1 MRISINSQNKSI
13 KCRKCSI
20 INELTGYNKYVIIF
34 VIFYLEVFTLLEEGS
49 IWGPLILQ
57 IILILVNAIFAS
69 AEIAVISMNDN
80 KLAKMAAEGDKR
92 AKRLFNLTS
101 QPSYFLS
108 VIQVGIT
115 LAGFFGSAFAADNFA
130 SRLTNL
136 FIRLG
141 VTLPSATLNTMSV
154 IVITLILSYFTLIFG
169 ELVPKRVGMKNAE
182 KLALLMS
189 GLLHFISKLFAPLVK
204 LLTAS
209 TNGIL
214 KLMGI
219 DPDSEDDDVT
229 EEDIRMMVDVG
240 SEKGSINANEKE
252 MIQNVFEFDNKTAEE
267 VMTHRTEV
275 DILWL
280 DETDE
285 EWAQKITK
293 SRHTRY
299 PVCDGSA
306 DNIIGVL
313 NVKDYFRLKDRSREN
328 IMNKAIRAAYY
339 VPETV
344 RTDVL
349 FQNMK
354 RTRNHFAVV
363 FDEYGGMSGVITM
376 NDLLEQIVGNFDD
389 DYLTPEPPT
398 IEKIDEDTWKI
409 KGSAYLEDVSKELG
423 ISLPDEDFDT
433 FGGLVFGVLGII
445 PEDGTTME
453 LEEYGLKIK
462 VTEIKG
468 RRLETAIV
476 YKFKDSADYE
486 D

>member
-1 MRISINSQNKSI
+1 M
-13 KCRKCSI
+13 
-20 INELTGYNKYVIIF
+20 
-34 VIFYLEVFTLLEEGS
+34 LEEGS
-49 IWGPLILQ
+49 IWGPIMLQ
-57 IILILVNAIFAS
+57 LILILVNAIFAS

-80 KLAKMAAEGDKR
+80 KMAKMAIEGDKR
-92 AKRLFNLTS
+92 AIKLTKLTL

-130 SRLTNL
+130 SRLTELLIRMGVNL
-136 FIRLG
+136 
-141 VTLPSATLNTMSV
+141 PASTLNTLSV
-154 IVITLILSYFTLIFG
+154 VVITLILSYFTLVFG

-182 KLALLMS
+182 KLALFMS
-189 GLLHFISKLFAPLVK
+189 GMLFSISKFFSPLVW

-209 TNGIL
+209 TNGVLRLI
-214 KLMGI
+214 GI
-219 DPDSEDDDVT
+219 DPNSEDEEVT

-280 DETDE
+280 DEADE
-285 EWAQKITK
+285 EWAQKITN

-313 NVKDYFRLKDRSREN
+313 NVKDYFRLIDKSREN
-328 IMNKAIRAAYY
+328 VMSKAIKAAYY

-354 RTRNHFAVV
+354 KTRNHFAVV

-389 DYLTPEPPT
+389 DYLNPEPPS
-398 IEKIDEDTWKI
+398 IEKLDDDTWKI
-409 KGSAYLEDVSKELG
+409 KGSAYLEDVSKQLG
-423 ISLPDEDFDT
+423 IRLPDEDFDT

-445 PEDGTTME
+445 PEDGSTME
-453 LEEYGLKIK
+453 LDEYGLKIK

-476 YKFKDSADYE
+476 YKSPDSTDYE

>member
-1 MRISINSQNKSI
+1 MQPLGSKQIGDEACEFIW
-13 KCRKCSI
+13 
-20 INELTGYNKYVIIF
+20 
-34 VIFYLEVFTLLEEGS
+34 EVFTLLEEGS
-49 IWGPLILQ
+49 LWGPLVLQ
-57 IILILVNAIFAS
+57 IVLIFINAVFAS

-80 KLAKMAAEGDKR
+80 RMAKMAAEGDKR
-92 AKRLFNLTS
+92 AIRLSKLTM
-101 QPSYFLS
+101 QPSQFLS
-108 VIQVGIT
+108 VIQIGIT

-130 SRLTNL
+130 SRLTGL
-136 FIRLG
+136 LIKSG
-141 VTLPSATLNTMSV
+141 VSMPAPTLNTISV
-154 IVITLILSYFTLIFG
+154 ILITLILSYFTLVLG
-169 ELVPKRVGMKNAE
+169 ELVPKRVAMKNAE
-182 KLALLMS
+182 KLALFLS
-189 GLLHFISKLFAPLVK
+189 GLLYLISKMFAPVVW

-209 TNGIL
+209 TNGVL
-214 KLMGI
+214 KLIGI
-219 DPDSEDDDVT
+219 DPNTEDEEVT

-240 SEKGSINANEKE
+240 SEKGSINVSEKE

-285 EWAQKITK
+285 EWNQKLTK
-293 SRHTRY
+293 SRHSRY

-306 DNIIGVL
+306 DNITGVL
-313 NVKDYFRLKDRSREN
+313 NVKDYFRLKDKSREN
-328 IMNKAIRAAYY
+328 VMNKAVKSAYY

-354 RTRNHFAVV
+354 KTRNHFAVV

-389 DYLTPEPPT
+389 DYLNPEPPA
-398 IEKIDEDTWKI
+398 IERIDEETWKI
-409 KGSAYLEDVSKELG
+409 KGSAYLDDVSKELG

-445 PEDGTTME
+445 PEDGSTME
-453 LEEYGLKIK
+453 LDEYGLKIK
-462 VTEIKG
+462 ITEIKG

-476 YKFKDSADYE
+476 YKSQDSMDYE

>member
-1 MRISINSQNKSI
+1 LV
-13 KCRKCSI
+13 
-20 INELTGYNKYVIIF
+20 ED
-34 VIFYLEVFTLLEEGS
+34 GS
-49 IWGPLILQ
+49 IWGPIILQ
-57 IILILVNAIFAS
+57 LVLISINAVFAS

-80 KLAKMAAEGDKR
+80 RMAKMAAEGDKR
-92 AKRLFNLTS
+92 AVKLSKLTL

-108 VIQVGIT
+108 IIQVGIT

-130 SRLTNL
+130 SKLTNIL
-136 FIRLG
+136 IRTG
-141 VTLPSATLNTMSV
+141 FDFPIATFNTISV
-154 IVITLILSYFTLIFG
+154 IIITLILSYFTLVFG

-182 KLALLMS
+182 KLALFMS
-189 GLLHFISKLFAPLVK
+189 GFLDFISKLFSPLVW

-214 KLMGI
+214 RLLGI
-219 DPDSEDDDVT
+219 DPDSEDEEVT

-240 SEKGSINANEKE
+240 REKGSINESEKQ

-275 DILWL
+275 TILWVE
-280 DETDE
+280 ETDE

-293 SRHTRY
+293 SKHSRY

-313 NVKDYFRLKDRSREN
+313 NVKDYFRLKDKSREN
-328 IMNKAIRAAYY
+328 IMNKAIKSAYY

-354 RTRNHFAVV
+354 KTRNHFAVV

-409 KGSAYLEDVSKELG
+409 KGSAYLEDVSTELN

-445 PEDGTTME
+445 PEDGSTME
-453 LEEYGLKIK
+453 LEEYGLKIM

-476 YKFKDSADYE
+476 YKVKDTADYA

>member
-1 MRISINSQNKSI
+1 M
-13 KCRKCSI
+13 
-20 INELTGYNKYVIIF
+20 
-34 VIFYLEVFTLLEEGS
+34 LEEGS
-49 IWGPLILQ
+49 IWGPLVLQ
-57 IILILVNAIFAS
+57 VILIFINAVFAS

-80 KLAKMAAEGDKR
+80 KMDKMAAEGDKR
-92 AKRLFNLTS
+92 AIKLSKLTD
-101 QPSYFLS
+101 QPSQFLS

-130 SRLTNL
+130 SKLTNSL
-136 FIRLG
+136 LNLG
-141 VTLPSATLNTMSV
+141 INIPPSTLNTISV
-154 IVITLILSYFTLIFG
+154 IIITLILSYFTLVFG
-169 ELVPKRVGMKNAE
+169 ELVPKRVAMKNAE
-182 KLALLMS
+182 KLALFMA
-189 GLLHFISKLFAPLVK
+189 GLLYFISKAFAPLVL

-214 KLMGI
+214 RLLGI
-219 DPDSEDDDVT
+219 DPDSEDEEVT

-240 SEKGSINANEKE
+240 SEKGSINASEKE

-285 EWAQKITK
+285 EWSQKITR
-293 SRHTRY
+293 SRHSRY

-313 NVKDYFRLKDRSREN
+313 NVKDYFRLKDKSREN
-328 IMNKAIRAAYY
+328 IMNKAVKSAYY

-354 RTRNHFAVV
+354 KTRNHFAVV

-389 DYLTPEPPT
+389 DYLNPEPPS
-398 IEKIDEDTWKI
+398 IEKIGEDTWKI
-409 KGSAYLEDVSKELG
+409 KGSAYLDDVSKQLG

-445 PEDGTTME
+445 PEDGSTME
-453 LEEYGLKIK
+453 LNEYGLKIK

-476 YKFKDSADYE
+476 YKSQDSTDYE

>member
-1 MRISINSQNKSI
+1 M
-13 KCRKCSI
+13 
-20 INELTGYNKYVIIF
+20 F
-34 VIFYLEVFTLLEEGS
+34 EEGS
-49 IWGPLILQ
+49 IWGPLVLQ
-57 IILILVNAIFAS
+57 IILIFINAVFAS

-80 KLAKMAAEGDKR
+80 RMDKMAAEGDKR
-92 AKRLFNLTS
+92 AIKLSRLTD
-101 QPSYFLS
+101 QPSQFLS

-130 SRLTNL
+130 SKLTNGL
-136 FIRLG
+136 LKLG
-141 VTLPSATLNTMSV
+141 TNIPPSTLNTISV
-154 IVITLILSYFTLIFG
+154 IIITLILSYFTLVFG
-169 ELVPKRVGMKNAE
+169 ELVPKRAAMKNAE
-182 KLALLMS
+182 KLALFMS
-189 GLLHFISKLFAPLVK
+189 GLLYFIAKVFAPLVW

-214 KLMGI
+214 RLLGI
-219 DPDSEDDDVT
+219 DPDSEDEEVT

-293 SRHTRY
+293 SRHSRY

-313 NVKDYFRLKDRSREN
+313 NVKDYFRLKDKSREN
-328 IMNKAIRAAYY
+328 IMNKAVKSAYY

-354 RTRNHFAVV
+354 KTRNHFAVV
-363 FDEYGGMSGVITM
+363 FDEYGGMSGVISM

-389 DYLTPEPPT
+389 DYLNPEPPS
-398 IEKIDEDTWKI
+398 IEKIDDDTWKI
-409 KGSAYLEDVSKELG
+409 KGSAYLEDVSKQLG

-445 PEDGTTME
+445 PEDGSTME
-453 LEEYGLKIK
+453 LDEYGLKIK

-476 YKFKDSADYE
+476 YKSQDSSDYE

>member
-1 MRISINSQNKSI
+1 M
-13 KCRKCSI
+13 
-20 INELTGYNKYVIIF
+20 
-34 VIFYLEVFTLLEEGS
+34 EGS
-49 IWGPLILQ
+49 IWGPLVLQ
-57 IILILVNAIFAS
+57 IILILVNAIFAT

-80 KLAKMAAEGDKR
+80 RMDKLAQEGDKR
-92 AKRLFNLTS
+92 AIRLSKLTD
-101 QPSYFLS
+101 QPSQFLS
-108 VIQVGIT
+108 IIQVAIT

-130 SRLTNL
+130 SKLTNFL
-136 FIRLG
+136 IKLG
-141 VTLPSATLNTMSV
+141 LNIPAATMNTISV
-154 IVITLILSYFTLIFG
+154 IIITLILSYFTLVFG
-169 ELVPKRVGMKNAE
+169 ELVPKRVGMKHAE
-182 KLALLMS
+182 KLALLLS
-189 GLLHFISKLFAPLVK
+189 GLLYTISKLFAPLVW
-204 LLTAS
+204 LLTIS
-209 TNGIL
+209 TNGVL
-214 KLMGI
+214 RLLGI
-219 DPDSEDDDVT
+219 DPDAEDENVT

-240 SEKGSINANEKE
+240 SEKGSINVSEKE

-285 EWAQKITK
+285 EWAQRITK
-293 SRHTRY
+293 SRHSRY

-328 IMNKAIRAAYY
+328 IMNKAVKAAYY

-354 RTRNHFAVV
+354 KSRNHFAVV

-389 DYLTPEPPT
+389 DYLTPGPPA
-398 IEKIDEDTWKI
+398 IEKTDDDTWKI
-409 KGSAYLEDVSKELG
+409 KGSAYLEDVSKELDV
-423 ISLPDEDFDT
+423 SLPDEDFDT

-445 PEDGTTME
+445 PEDGSTME

-476 YKFKDSADYE
+476 YKIPDSADYE

>member
-1 MRISINSQNKSI
+1 MSF
-13 KCRKCSI
+13 
-20 INELTGYNKYVIIF
+20 TW
-34 VIFYLEVFTLLEEGS
+34 EVFTLAEEGS
-49 IWGPLILQ
+49 ILGPLILQ
-57 IILILVNAIFAS
+57 IVLILVNAIFAS

-80 KLAKMAAEGDKR
+80 RMDKMAQEGDKR
-92 AKRLFNLTS
+92 AIRLSKLTD
-101 QPSYFLS
+101 QPSQFLS
-108 VIQVGIT
+108 IIQVAIT

-130 SRLTNL
+130 SKLTKGLLNL
-136 FIRLG
+136 GLN
-141 VTLPSATLNTMSV
+141 VPASTLNTVSV
-154 IVITLILSYFTLIFG
+154 IIITLILSYFTLVFG
-169 ELVPKRVGMKNAE
+169 ELVPKRVGMKHAE
-182 KLALLMS
+182 KLALVMS
-189 GLLHFISKLFAPLVK
+189 GLLFYISKVFAPLVF

-209 TNGIL
+209 TNGVL
-214 KLMGI
+214 RLLGI
-219 DPDSEDDDVT
+219 DPNEEDENVT

-240 SEKGSINANEKE
+240 SEKGSINVSEKE

-285 EWAQKITK
+285 EWAQKINV
-293 SRHTRY
+293 SRHSRY

-313 NVKDYFRLKDRSREN
+313 NVKDYFRLKDKSREN
-328 IMNKAIRAAYY
+328 LMKKAIKVAYY

-354 RTRNHFAVV
+354 KTRNHFAVV

-389 DYLTPEPPT
+389 DYLNPEPPT
-398 IEKIDEDTWKI
+398 IEKIDEETWKI
-409 KGSAYLEDVSKELG
+409 KGSAYLEDVSKQLG
-423 ISLPDEDFDT
+423 IILPDEDFDT

-453 LEEYGLKIK
+453 LDEYGLKIK

-476 YKFKDSADYE
+476 YKSQDSSDYE

>member
-1 MRISINSQNKSI
+1 M
-13 KCRKCSI
+13 
-20 INELTGYNKYVIIF
+20 
-34 VIFYLEVFTLLEEGS
+34 LEEGS

-57 IILILVNAIFAS
+57 FVLIFVNAVFAS

-80 KLAKMAAEGDKR
+80 RMDKLAAEGDKR
-92 AKRLFNLTS
+92 AIKLSKLTD
-101 QPSYFLS
+101 QPSQFLS

-130 SRLTNL
+130 SKLTDVL
-136 FIRLG
+136 IRLG
-141 VTLPSATLNTMSV
+141 INIPISTLNTISV
-154 IVITLILSYFTLIFG
+154 IIITLILSYFTLIFG
-169 ELVPKRVGMKNAE
+169 ELVPKRIAMKNAE

-189 GLLHFISKLFAPLVK
+189 GLLYFIAKMFSPLVW

-214 KLMGI
+214 RLLGI
-219 DPDSEDDDVT
+219 DPNSEDENVT

-240 SEKGSINANEKE
+240 SEKGSINISEKE
-252 MIQNVFEFDNKTAEE
+252 MIQNVFEFDNMTAEE

-293 SRHTRY
+293 SRHSRY

-306 DNIIGVL
+306 DNIIGVI
-313 NVKDYFRLKDRSREN
+313 NVKDYFRLKDKSREN
-328 IMNKAIRAAYY
+328 IMNKAVKAAYY

-354 RTRNHFAVV
+354 KTRNHFAVV
-363 FDEYGGMSGVITM
+363 FDEYGGMSGIITM
-376 NDLLEQIVGNFDD
+376 NDLLEQIVGTFDD
-389 DYLTPEPPT
+389 DYLNPEPPA
-398 IEKIDEDTWKI
+398 IEKLDDESWKI

-445 PEDGTTME
+445 PEDGSTME
-453 LEEYGLKIK
+453 LNEYGLKIK

-476 YKFKDSADYE
+476 YKSQDTTDYE

>member
-1 MRISINSQNKSI
+1 M
-13 KCRKCSI
+13 
-20 INELTGYNKYVIIF
+20 
-34 VIFYLEVFTLLEEGS
+34 LEEGS
-49 IWGPLILQ
+49 IWGPLVLQ
-57 IILILVNAIFAS
+57 FILIFVNAVFAS

-80 KLAKMAAEGDKR
+80 RMDKMAAEGDKR
-92 AKRLFNLTS
+92 AIRLSKLTD
-101 QPSYFLS
+101 QPSQFLS
-108 VIQVGIT
+108 VIQVAIT

-130 SRLTNL
+130 SKLTGGL
-136 FIRLG
+136 LKLG
-141 VTLPSATLNTMSV
+141 LNMPASTLNTISV
-154 IVITLILSYFTLIFG
+154 IIITLILSYFTLVFG
-169 ELVPKRVGMKNAE
+169 ELVPKRFAMKNAE
-182 KLALLMS
+182 KLALFLS
-189 GLLHFISKLFAPLVK
+189 GLLYLIAKLFAPLVL

-209 TNGIL
+209 TNGVLRLI
-214 KLMGI
+214 GI
-219 DPDSEDDDVT
+219 DPNSEDEEVT

-240 SEKGSINANEKE
+240 SEKGSINVSEKE

-275 DILWL
+275 TILWL
-280 DETDE
+280 DDADD
-285 EWAQKITK
+285 EWAQKINK
-293 SRHTRY
+293 SRHSRY

-313 NVKDYFRLKDRSREN
+313 NVKDYFRLKDKSREN
-328 IMNKAIRAAYY
+328 VMNKAVKSAYY

-354 RTRNHFAVV
+354 KSRNHFAVV

-389 DYLTPEPPT
+389 DYLNPEPPS
-398 IEKIDEDTWKI
+398 IEKLDNDTWKI
-409 KGSAYLEDVSKELG
+409 KGSAYLEDVSKQLG

-445 PEDGTTME
+445 PEDGSTME
-453 LEEYGLKIK
+453 LDEYGLKIK

-476 YKFKDSADYE
+476 YKSQDTTDYE

>member
-1 MRISINSQNKSI
+1 M
-13 KCRKCSI
+13 
-20 INELTGYNKYVIIF
+20 
-34 VIFYLEVFTLLEEGS
+34 LEEGS

-57 IILILVNAIFAS
+57 IVLLFINAIFAS

-80 KLAKMAAEGDKR
+80 RLAKMAAEGDKR
-92 AKRLFNLTS
+92 AVRLSKLTA
-101 QPSYFLS
+101 QPSQFLS
-108 VIQVGIT
+108 VIQISIT
-115 LAGFFGSAFAADNFA
+115 LASLLGGAFAADNFA
-130 SRLTNL
+130 SRLTGL
-136 FIRLG
+136 LIKSG
-141 VTLPSATLNTMSV
+141 VAIPASVLNSISV
-154 IVITLILSYFTLIFG
+154 VLITLILSYITLVIG
-169 ELVPKRVGMKNAE
+169 ELVPKRVAMKNAE
-182 KLALLMS
+182 KLALFLS
-189 GLLHFISKLFAPLVK
+189 GLLYSLSRLFAPVVW
-204 LLTAS
+204 LLTVS
-209 TNGIL
+209 TNGVL
-214 KLMGI
+214 RLLGI
-219 DPDSEDDDVT
+219 DPDTNDEEVT

-240 SEKGSINANEKE
+240 SEKGSINASEKE

-285 EWAQKITK
+285 EWSQKITR
-293 SRHTRY
+293 SRHSRY

-313 NVKDYFRLKDRSREN
+313 NVKDYFRLKDKSREN
-328 IMNKAIRAAYY
+328 IMNKAVKSAYY

-354 RTRNHFAVV
+354 KTRNHFAVV

-389 DYLTPEPPT
+389 DYLTPEPPS
-398 IEKIDEDTWKI
+398 IEKIDDETWKI
-409 KGSAYLEDVSKELG
+409 KGSAYLEDVSKQLG

-445 PEDGTTME
+445 PEDGSTME
-453 LEEYGLKIK
+453 LDEYGLKIK

-476 YKFKDSADYE
+476 YKSQDSSDYE